1 MAAVTSESAVAM
13 PRERPG
19 AGIVVLDLA
28 AGVEDGDA
36 AGVKAQA
43 DVARSTNTAVSRI
56 MTC

>member
-19 AGIVVLDLA
+19 AGIDALDLA
-28 AGVEDGDA
+28 VDDGDA
-36 AGVKAQA
+36 AGAEAQA
-43 DVARSTNTAVSRI
+43 EVARRRMTEVSRI